1 VIVPARFCSGVLL
14 GSLALMSIA
23 FKEAAGQKALAGSQ
37 ACANCHRR
45 EYASQIS
52 TSMAHA
58 MEPVAGC
65 SILEQHKILT
75 FREGIYSYRI
85 ERQGNESAYTVTDGK
100 GTIAVGL
107 QYAFGLG
114 KAGQTYLFE
123 RDGKM
128 YESRVSFYRAIN
140 GLDWTMGARN
150 LRPANLEEAAGRM
163 MGRLDAQQCFGCHT
177 TSVLREAF
185 RTPEALTPGV
195 TCERCHA
202 SAVAHVEGFRQG
214 RPVAMKKLSQLSTED
229 LSDFCGQ
236 CHRTWATIAENGPYD
251 INNVRF
257 QPYRLVNSKCYNPS
271 DKRIICTACHNPH
284 DALVEVDASY
294 DRKCL
299 ACHGSEHGAR
309 SEPGAKSCSVSQ
321 DNCVT
326 CHMPKLEL
334 PGAHFQFTDH
344 RIRIVRAN
352 APYPP

>member
-1 VIVPARFCSGVLL
+1 VIVPARFWGGVLL

-23 FKEAAGQKALAGSQ
+23 AKEAAGRDALAGSQ
-37 ACANCHRR
+37 ACANCHVR

-85 ERQGNESAYTVTDGK
+85 ERQGNESVYTVTDGK
-100 GTIAVGL
+100 STITVRL

-114 KAGQTYLFE
+114 KAGQTYVFE
-123 RDGKM
+123 RAGKM
-128 YESRVSFYRAIN
+128 YESRVSFFKLLN
-140 GLDWTMGARN
+140 GLDLTMGA
-150 LRPANLEEAAGRM
+150 ANLQPRSLEDAAGRTM
-163 MGRLDAQQCFGCHT
+163 SRLEAKQCFGCHT

-185 RTPEALTPGV
+185 RMPEALTPGV
-195 TCERCHA
+195 TCEHCHG
-202 SAVAHVEGFRQG
+202 SAVAHVDGFRQG

-236 CHRTWATIAENGPYD
+236 CHRTWATIAENGPHD

-257 QPYRLVNSKCYNPS
+257 QPYRLANSKCYDPT
-271 DKRIICTACHNPH
+271 DKRISCTACHNVH
-284 DALVEVDASY
+284 EEVVEADSFY

-299 ACHGSEHGAR
+299 ACH
-309 SEPGAKSCSVSQ
+309 AKSGP
-321 DNCVT
+321 
-326 CHMPKLEL
+326 HAKEL
-334 PGAHFQFTDH
+334 RNVPHA
-344 RIRIVRAN
+344 
-352 APYPP
+352 